1 MALEKKILRKDNF
14 NEEQSQYIRE
24 GTGGTSLISL
34 TLLRSLM
41 NYDMFLSG
49 FSTFPSLQKE
59 KIARLERSLQCLNE
73 QISFAQAECVEKDAI
88 LAKQAKVA
96 EEAIL
101 GKTPFTFR

>member
-1 MALEKKILRKDNF
+1 MDNKTWLWRKKSSERTISTKNKANISER
-14 NEEQSQYIRE
+14 EQE
-24 GTGGTSLISL
+24 
-34 TLLRSLM
+34 
-41 NYDMFLSG
+41 
-49 FSTFPSLQKE
+49 KE